1 MAKKLTEEKLDEILE
16 TGIRV
21 FADCGYEGAN
31 TNKIAQE
38 AGISVGVLFK
48 YYADKES
55 FFLACLER
63 SVGILKSVL
72 REVSESEGSSKEKA
86 ESLFKT
92 VISFSREHG
101 DHIRMYHMISSGS
114 NRKLTERLA
123 REIEG
128 VSAQVYT
135 EYISDAQAKGEM
147 RNDLEPQLA
156 AFFFD
161 NLLMMLQFTYSCEY
175 YRQRLKMYTGI
186 DADDESADEALIKN
200 LLLFV
205 DGALGK

>member
-1 MAKKLTEEKLDEILE
+1 MAKKLTEDKINEILE

-86 ESLFKT
+86 ES
-92 VISFSREHG
+92 
-101 DHIRMYHMISSGS
+101 
-114 NRKLTERLA
+114 N
-123 REIEG
+123 
-128 VSAQVYT
+128 
-135 EYISDAQAKGEM
+135 
-147 RNDLEPQLA
+147 
-156 AFFFD
+156 
-161 NLLMMLQFTYSCEY
+161 
-175 YRQRLKMYTGI
+175 
-186 DADDESADEALIKN
+186 
-200 LLLFV
+200 
-205 DGALGK
+205 